1 MHFIACETSTST
13 MEARAGQGQGTV
25 DHRRPASAMPHSPP
39 ASTQPLN
46 DPAWTSRPRHRQRPA
61 PGCALCTILV
71 KLEEDAQQPVDQDE
85 QTVTYTSLVEQ
96 PPSPAIASPSVT
108 QNPLLS
114 SLATTRSSASRAAVD
129 GRVLVVDDDALTGW
143 IASPSERLAN
153 EGRHAVIVFKRHVE
167 DVYAFVSG

>member
-46 DPAWTSRPRHRQRPA
+46 ESTGCWASSSSLTRIVHSAH
-61 PGCALCTILV
+61 PGAGRCLCRGRDV
-71 KLEEDAQQPVDQDE
+71 HAQQPVDQDE

-114 SLATTRSSASRAAVD
+114 SLATTRSSASHIHLR
-129 GRVLVVDDDALTGW
+129 RDA
-143 IASPSERLAN
+143 
-153 EGRHAVIVFKRHVE
+153 
-167 DVYAFVSG
+167 